1 MCKVTIIDSMCGT
14 GKTSYAINL
23 MTNTSSNDMNYMYIT
38 PYLDEVTRI
47 KTNVNNR
54 RFYEPTN
61 RNKKGSK
68 LQGFKDL
75 IIKDK
80 DIASTHALFTS
91 VDNETYDLIR
101 NSNYT
106 LILDEVMNVID
117 TIKVSRADFDIML
130 EMKLIEI
137 QENNKVVWINA
148 DYTGKFDEF
157 RLLADN
163 DNLYLH
169 TRNKTDDKVI
179 LLVWTFPVGIF
190 KAFKEIYILTYLF
203 KGQLQRAYYDMY
215 EIKYN
220 YKSVRYIDNEFKLVD
235 YIDYNHEDKDHL
247 KELINIYDGKL
258 NSIGDK
264 DYSLSS
270 SWLKDIKN
278 RSQLDKLKNN
288 TYNYF
293 KNILKSKA
301 KFNMWTTILGK
312 DKEDNKSERVRIALS
327 GDGYARSF
335 VPVNCRATNVY
346 ANKNCIAY
354 LVNRFLNPLDKGFF
368 EDKGIIINE
377 ELWSLSELIQ
387 FIWRSA
393 IRNNKEIYIYIPS
406 KRMRDLL
413 QDYINNKLTF

>member
-14 GKTSYAINL
+14 GKTSYAINK
-23 MTNTSSNDMNYMYIT
+23 MTNTNTNDMNYMYIT
-38 PYLDEVTRI
+38 PYLDEVSRI
-47 KTNVNNR
+47 KSNVNNR

-61 RNKKGSK
+61 RNRQGSK

-91 VDNETYDLIR
+91 VDDETYDLIR

-106 LILDEVMNVID
+106 LVLDEVMNIID
-117 TIKVSRADFDIML
+117 TIKVSKSDFNIMI
-130 EMKLIEI
+130 ENKLIEI
-137 QENNKVVWINA
+137 QDNNKVVWINSEYNG
-148 DYTGKFDEF
+148 DFDKYKI
-157 RLLADN
+157 LAEN

-169 TRNKTDDKVI
+169 TRNKSDDRVI

-203 KGQLQRAYYDMY
+203 KGQLQRAYYDMFN
-215 EIKYN
+215 IKYE
-220 YKSVRYIDNEFKLVD
+220 YKSVRYIDNEFKLID
-235 YIDYNHEDKDHL
+235 YIDYNHEDKEKL

-264 DYSLSS
+264 NYSISS

-278 RSQLDKLKNN
+278 KNQLNQLKNN

-293 KNILKSKA
+293 KHLMKSKA
-301 KFNMWTTILGK
+301 KLNMWTTILGK
-312 DKEDNKSERVRIALS
+312 DKNTKSERVRIALS
-327 GDGYARSF
+327 GDGYARGF
-335 VPVNCRATNVY
+335 VACNCRATNAY
-346 ANKNCIAY
+346 ADRNCIAY
-354 LVNRFLNPLDKGFF
+354 LINRFLNPLDKGFF
-368 EDKGIIINE
+368 EDKGITINE

-387 FIWRSA
+387 WIWRSS

-406 KRMRDLL
+406 KRMREMLYN
-413 QDYINNKLTF
+413 YINNKLTF